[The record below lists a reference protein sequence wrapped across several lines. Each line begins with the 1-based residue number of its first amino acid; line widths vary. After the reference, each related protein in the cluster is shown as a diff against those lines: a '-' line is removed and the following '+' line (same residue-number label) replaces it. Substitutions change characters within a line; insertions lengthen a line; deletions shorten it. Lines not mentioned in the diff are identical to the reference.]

1 MSLRRHGGLA
11 AWILIVIV
19 LGGILGREAA
29 AAEKRLLFDQLGRRL
44 EVPAEPRRVVALAES
59 VTEIVFAVGRGD
71 RLVGTT
77 RFADHPPEALRI
89 PRVGTYIQLDI
100 ERIAALRPDLCI
112 GTRDGNPRAA
122 VERLEALGI
131 PVYVTHPMGLASM
144 IASVREIGGLLGAV
158 AKAEEV
164 ASDLERRIARVA
176 AHARAQGR
184 RPRVFFQIGVD
195 PVVSAGRGTFLH
207 ELIEAAGGENAAGE
221 AEGYPQYGP
230 EHLLRLAPEVVVI
243 TTMTQGA
250 DFEAVRRSWQRFP
263 RIPAVRDGRV
273 HVVDAAVFNRPAP
286 RLVDGLEQLA
296 RLVHP
301 EIAAP

>member
-1 MSLRRHGGLA
+1 MRGLLRPALLTLAPVFLLLLWGGEPA
-11 AWILIVIV
+11 AGERRVV
-19 LGGILGREAA
+19 
-29 AAEKRLLFDQLGRRL
+29 FDQLGRRL
-44 EVPAEPRRVVALAES
+44 EVPADPRRVVALAES
-59 VTEIVFAVGRGD
+59 VTEIVFAVGRGE

-77 RFADHPPEALRI
+77 RFADHPPEALRL

-100 ERIAALRPDLCI
+100 ERIAALRPDLGI

-131 PVYVTHPMGLASM
+131 PVYVTHPMGLAAM
-144 IASVREIGGLLGAV
+144 IASIREIGRLLNAEGR
-158 AKAEEV
+158 AEEL
-164 ASDLERRIARVA
+164 ARDLERRIAAVA
-176 AHARAQGR
+176 ARAQAQGR

-207 ELIEAAGGENAAGE
+207 ELIETAGGENAAGE
-221 AEGYPQYGP
+221 AEGYPQYSA
-230 EHLLRLAPEVVVI
+230 EHLVRLAPEVVVI

-250 DFEAVRRSWQRFP
+250 DFEAVRRGWSRFP
-263 RIPAVRDGRV
+263 NIPAVRDGRV

-286 RLVDGLEQLA
+286 RLVDGLETLA

-301 EIAAP
+301 AAGSP

>member
-1 MSLRRHGGLA
+1 MRGRLRPALLPLALGL
-11 AWILIVIV
+11 LV
-19 LGGILGREAA
+19 LLGAGKPEAG
-29 AAEKRLLFDQLGRRL
+29 ERRVVFDQLGRRL
-44 EVPAEPRRVVALAES
+44 EVPADPRRVVALAES
-59 VTEIVFAVGRGD
+59 VTEIVFAVGRGE

-100 ERIAALRPDLCI
+100 ERIAALRPELCI

-131 PVYVTHPMGLASM
+131 PVYVTHPMGLSAMLAS
-144 IASVREIGGLLGAV
+144 IREIGRLLNAEGR
-158 AKAEEV
+158 AEEL
-164 ASDLERRIARVA
+164 AGDLERRIARVA
-176 AHARAQGR
+176 ARAQAQGR

-207 ELIEAAGGENAAGE
+207 ELIETAGGENAAGE
-221 AEGYPQYGP
+221 AEGYPQYGA
-230 EHLLRLAPEVVVI
+230 EHLVRLAPEVVVI

-250 DFEAVRRSWQRFP
+250 DFEAVRRAWGRFP
-263 RIPAVRDGRV
+263 NIPAVRDGRV

-286 RLVDGLEQLA
+286 RLVDGLETLA

-301 EIAAP
+301 AAASP